1 MLVRFFFASRSTV
14 PDLSALIQGNTS
26 KRFQLSWR
34 YVVPHRWRGWRLFS
48 AAHPTVLDD
57 ISSSWSSS
65 GCLRGNALQS
75 SGYVTAELGQ
85 RSRGNIQTLGGLT
98 DSYVQVFTFVKRL
111 QEYVQVRSSSL

>member
-1 MLVRFFFASRSTV
+1 MDNKTMAALGWMRIPDGDPYRGVNGCSFVFFASRSTV

-57 ISSSWSSS
+57 ISSS
-65 GCLRGNALQS
+65 
-75 SGYVTAELGQ
+75 
-85 RSRGNIQTLGGLT
+85 
-98 DSYVQVFTFVKRL
+98 
-111 QEYVQVRSSSL
+111 